1 MELKFDKSNNVVA
14 PQFVLATK
22 SGRKLGVL
30 PAYNITFKNRLNSY
44 SEAFFRVNKYDNG
57 VKYPLWDKLKN
68 LKLIYCP
75 TWNMWY
81 EAEVETN
88 EENNTV
94 KNVSCKSLGAA
105 ELSQI
110 MLYNIEI
117 NTADDIARE
126 QYSPTVLYNPD
137 NKEGSL
143 LNRIMEKAPNYK
155 ISHVD
160 ESVKSMQRT
169 FQFDNISL
177 YDAFMKIAEEIKCLF
192 IIDCKTNGENKLERT
207 INIYD
212 LETVCNDCGNRGDYI
227 KECSECGSKNVKRGY
242 GEDTSVYVSVDNLA
256 DSVNYSVNTGQIK
269 NCFRLEAGDDLMTAV
284 VISCNP
290 NGSEYVWQFSKD
302 MREDMSEELND
313 KITHYDEQYGYFQTD
328 KTYAIPEKLL
338 TSYNAIIGKYKSD
351 DNDLKTIPALIK
363 GYPQLM
369 NAYYGSIEAE
379 LYLKSVMMPSVDIH
393 ETTAGDEIKKLTSE
407 SLSPVSVINLKT
419 SSESTVVGAVAAYA
433 RVLVDNRYQV
443 KTTES
448 VYSGNTWTGKIKITR
463 YSDEEDTAVSNT
475 LSVTIDEDHANFV
488 KQKIDKKISSQE
500 ENAYGITALFKLS
513 DNDFKNAIKK
523 YGLSSLKIFYDG
535 CQACLDILTNQGVA
549 DKALWEGKK
558 PNLYL
563 ETYIPYFNK
572 LEFLH
577 NEISERESEI
587 NVICGQYDK
596 DGLLISEGMQTCI
609 EKNKSDTQKA
619 LNLRSYLGE
628 KLWLEFAAFRREDTY
643 KNENYISDGLSN
655 DEIFRNALSFI
666 KAAEKEIYKSAMLQ
680 HSISATLKNL
690 LVMKEFAPLTDKFTL
705 GNWIRIRSDDKIFR
719 LRLIE
724 FGGDFDNLSSLSV
737 EFSDILETAD
747 GINDWDSILKQVSS
761 IASSYDEVTNQA
773 EAGEQSFKHL
783 KDWVDKGLDVTNQK
797 IISGADNQTQVWD
810 SHGMLFREHDEFTD
824 NYSDLQLKI
833 INSTLAMTN
842 DNWKTIKT
850 AVGKYYFFDQTDGG
864 KLKIGYG
871 VNAETVIGKM
881 ILGEQLGIYTDNGSM
896 SFDKNGLNITNN
908 KNNFNVNPNSTK
920 LLTISNDKKDIFWVD
935 DKGVLHICGDGAGL
949 DITANNSVTGL
960 QSSLTQTAEEIRL
973 EVGTAD
979 KRLSTR
985 IDQTEEK
992 ITLEAERASEE
1003 EGRLSSRITANA
1015 DGITSEVERA
1025 KDAEN
1030 TLKSSIEQNADKI
1043 RLVVRKGEDG
1053 TSFEVNPN
1061 AIRVAWNDSNN
1072 YIQLEN
1078 GGMNIYSASSK
1089 SGGNLLMRL
1098 DNTGSRFYYK
1108 GTYVGKIGTN
1118 HMVNSSDMRGLSFDL
1133 DGDHDDYMAWA
1144 HKEGDNYM
1152 IKFAYWVD
1160 GDLLRSDCP
1169 LEARNTFKAS
1179 SSSVFNGET
1188 TFNGDVYF
1196 KNSSIDGI
1204 SIKDNSISGDKIQA
1218 LPATKISGYI
1228 SSGNIGNSA
1237 VGEAELANNSVTTA
1251 KIASGSITP
1260 RHMDEDATVSETI
1273 YLKDRDGNTVSL
1285 KFLNGLLTELG

>member
-1 MELKFDKSNNVVA
+1 MQLKFDSQNNVIT
-14 PQFVLATK
+14 PQFILATK
-22 SGRKLGVL
+22 NGRKLGAI
-30 PAYNITFKNRLNSY
+30 PASNITFTNRLNSY
-44 SEAFFRVNKYDNG
+44 SEVFFKIYKFNNG
-57 VKYPLWDKLKN
+57 RKCNLWDKIVS

-75 TWNMWY
+75 LWNTWY
-81 EAEVETN
+81 EADVSI
-88 EENNTV
+88 EEQNDTV
-94 KNVSCKSLGAA
+94 KNVTCKSLGVS
-105 ELSQI
+105 ELSQV
-110 MLYNIEI
+110 MLNNIEI

-126 QYSPTVLYNPD
+126 KYIPTVLYNPN
-137 NKEGSL
+137 NKDGSL
-143 LNRIMEKAPNYK
+143 LNRITEKIPNYK
-155 ISHVD
+155 IKYVD
-160 ESVKSMQRT
+160 ETIKNIQRT
-169 FQFDNISL
+169 FQFDNISI
-177 YDAFMKIAEEIKCLF
+177 YDAFMEIAEEIKCLF
-192 IIDCKTNGENKLERT
+192 VIGGEINSANKLERT
-207 INIYD
+207 ISVYD
-212 LETVCNDCGNRGDYI
+212 LESNCCDCNNRGEFI
-227 KECSECGSKNVKRGY
+227 NECSSCRSTNVRKGY

-256 DSVNYSVNTGQIK
+256 NDINYKVNIGEVK
-269 NCFRLEAGDDLMTAV
+269 NCFRLVAGDDLMTAT
-284 VISCNP
+284 IINCNP
-290 NGSEYVWQFSKD
+290 NGSEYIWQFSKD
-302 MREDMSEELND
+302 MREDMSATLND
-313 KITHYDEQYGYFQTD
+313 KITQYDEQYSYYQTS
-328 KTYAIPEKLL
+328 KIYTISSSLR
-338 TSYNAIIGKYKSD
+338 TQYNNIVNKYKNNNNS
-351 DNDLKTIPALIK
+351 LIIIPSQIK
-363 GYPQLM
+363 GYPALM
-369 NAYYGSIEAE
+369 TSYYNIIEAE
-379 LYLKSVMMPSVDIH
+379 LYLKNVMMPSSDIN
-393 ETTAGDEIKKLTSE
+393 ETTAADEVKKLTSV
-407 SLSPVSVINLKT
+407 SLSPTSVVNIKVA
-419 SSESTVVGAVAAYA
+419 SESTVSGAVAAYA
-433 RVLVDNRYQV
+433 RTIVDNRFQV
-443 KTTES
+443 KVTQS
-448 VYSGNTWTGKIKITR
+448 SYSNSIWRGRIRVTR
-463 YSDEEDTAVSNT
+463 YSDEEDTAETSSLQVRIN
-475 LSVTIDEDHANFV
+475 DDHANFV
-488 KQKIDKKISSQE
+488 RQKLDKELAKKDNDE
-500 ENAYGITALFKLS
+500 YGIVALFKLS
-513 DNDFKNAIKK
+513 DTDFKNTIKQ
-523 YGLSSLKIFYDG
+523 YGLSSLKMFYDS
-535 CQACLDILTNQGVA
+535 CQTCLDILTDQGVA
-549 DKALWEGKK
+549 DKKLWEGKN
-558 PNLYL
+558 PNLYNEIYL
-563 ETYIPYFNK
+563 PYYNK
-572 LEFLH
+572 LGYLQAEITVRE
-577 NEISERESEI
+577 NEIA
-587 NVICGQYDK
+587 VICGVYDR
-596 DGLLISEGMQTCI
+596 DGLLVSNGVET
-609 EKNKSDTQKA
+609 EVDRLRTETQKI
-619 LNLRSYLGE
+619 LDFQNFVG
-628 KLWLEFAAFRREDTY
+628 KDLWLEFCAYRREDTY
-643 KNENYISDGLSN
+643 QNDNYISDGLSN
-655 DEIFRNALSFI
+655 DEIFKRALEFLET
-666 KAAEKEIYKSAMLQ
+666 ARKEIYKSAMLQ

-690 LVMKEFAPLTDKFTL
+690 FVMKEFRQLADKFEL
-705 GNWIRIRSDDKIFR
+705 GNLIRIKSDDKIFR
-719 LRLIE
+719 LRIIE
-724 FGGDFDNLSSLSV
+724 FGGDFDDLSTLSV
-737 EFSDILETAD
+737 EFSDVLETAD
-747 GINDWDSILKQVSS
+747 GLNDWDSILKQASS
-761 IASSYDEVTNQA
+761 IASSYGEISNQA
-773 EAGEQSFKHL
+773 EAGEQSFKYL
-783 KDWVDKGLDVTNQK
+783 KDWVDKGLDVTNQR
-797 IISGADNQTQVWD
+797 IVSGADNQTQVWD

-935 DKGVLHICGDGAGL
+935 DKGILHICGDGAGL

-960 QSSLTQTAEEIRL
+960 QSSFTQTAEEIRL
-973 EVGTAD
+973 EVGTVD
-979 KRLSTR
+979 DRLSTK

-1144 HKEGDNYM
+1144 HKEGANYM

-1169 LEARNTFKAS
+1169 LEARSTFKAS

-1188 TFNGDVYF
+1188 TFNGNVYF

-1228 SSGNIGNSA
+1228 SSGNIGNGA
-1237 VGEAELANNSVTTA
+1237 VGEAELANNSVTTV

-1285 KFLNGLLTELG
+1285 KFLNGILTELG